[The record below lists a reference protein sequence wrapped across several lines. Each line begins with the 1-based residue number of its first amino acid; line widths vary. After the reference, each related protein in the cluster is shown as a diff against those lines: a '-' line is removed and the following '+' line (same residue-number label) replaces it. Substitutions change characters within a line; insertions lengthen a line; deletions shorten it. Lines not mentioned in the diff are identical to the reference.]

1 MSDVNKV
8 PSVYNFLYQPV
19 AAEGESEKPAEK
31 FLLGFDNEKYY
42 LHNGLDYSDAAVSLK
57 PGTSFTLETPNIE
70 LNASSSIIISNG
82 VKTNNI
88 LQQYVQFA
96 NSCLN
101 IYDYSFQI
109 APNNAKAVPS
119 FYVNATRVTL
129 QSASDFNFQSPN
141 GILNF
146 VSGKTGKNQWCSA
159 VCFKTTDTT
168 YSAAYIGV
176 YKDND
181 GTPICAFDAKK
192 KGEVGE
198 VNAPLAIG
206 LQSSSVS
213 LGASGYDYLVV
224 GPKKT
229 DNATEEK
236 YSAYIRRDQN
246 SWSEIASR
254 ADISGM
260 LVNKNNWEVLE
271 EINSSSG
278 TGWCSIQPG
287 IYLIEVYD
295 SNQTRYEGYTPLGAI
310 EIATGKAI
318 VQNFNLT
325 NIDNDSGRKYN
336 IKNCILQKAL
346 SNNYIRVVEY
356 NNNDKVSEYNPANKI
371 RVKKLA

>member
-1 MSDVNKV
+1 MSTKNDM

-19 AAEGESEKPAEK
+19 AAEGESKKPAEK

-70 LNASSSIIISNG
+70 FNASDSITISNG

-146 VSGKTGKNQWCSA
+146 IGGKTGNNVWCSA
-159 VCFKTTDTT
+159 ACFKNT
-168 YSAAYIGV
+168 YSVPNEAYDAVYIGI
-176 YKDND
+176 YKDNF
-181 GTPICAFDAKK
+181 GTARCALDARTNN
-192 KGEVGE
+192 GTEE
-198 VNAPLAIG
+198 TPAPLNIG
-206 LQSSSVS
+206 LLSTQTVIGANNYEGLRVTTAKVGDTTRPVVSVKQNES
-213 LGASGYDYLVV
+213 WKEVASKD
-224 GPKKT
+224 
-229 DNATEEK
+229 
-236 YSAYIRRDQN
+236 
-246 SWSEIASR
+246 
-254 ADISGM
+254 DISGM
-260 LVNKNNWEVLE
+260 LANKNNWEVLE
-271 EINSSSG
+271 VDDNDY
-278 TGWCSIQPG
+278 GWCTIQPG

-295 SNQTRYEGYTPLGAI
+295 SDQDTYEGYTPLGAI
-310 EIATGKAI
+310 EITTQKAI

-325 NIDNDSGRKYN
+325 NINKKNNRKYN
-336 IKNCILQKAL
+336 IKNCILQKYPQ
-346 SNNYIRVVEY
+346 SNEIRVVDYSDTGSKY
-356 NNNDKVSEYNPANKI
+356 NSANKI